1 MISYQHGSKRF
12 HIENVI
18 ETNSAQKN
26 ANFTPNNLKIITL
39 LIYKILSERSVNIR
53 ILKSF
58 ETQFCSVNTCMLT
71 FLNSYALFKQ
81 FNATFLSQITFIT
94 FYDHFTTFPRV
105 ACKLKEKEKI
115 SPIITTEFYEENCS
129 NQITTYVR
137 YLKFNENVIHAVVLK
152 VIHCIFISILQ
163 EVSRYI
169 VRNQQMAQ
177 YVSKNKI

>member
-1 MISYQHGSKRF
+1 MNNGYF
-12 HIENVI
+12 
-18 ETNSAQKN
+18 
-26 ANFTPNNLKIITL
+26 ANYLNIITL
-39 LIYKILSERSVNIR
+39 LVYKILSERSANIR
-53 ILKSF
+53 ISKSF

-115 SPIITTEFYEENCS
+115 SPIITTEFYKENCS
-129 NQITTYVR
+129 NHITTYVR
-137 YLKFNENVIHAVVLK
+137 YLQFNENVIHAVVLK

-163 EVSRYI
+163 EVSRQLLVPKQKLLHSPESTNGSI
-169 VRNQQMAQ
+169 RV
-177 YVSKNKI
+177 KI